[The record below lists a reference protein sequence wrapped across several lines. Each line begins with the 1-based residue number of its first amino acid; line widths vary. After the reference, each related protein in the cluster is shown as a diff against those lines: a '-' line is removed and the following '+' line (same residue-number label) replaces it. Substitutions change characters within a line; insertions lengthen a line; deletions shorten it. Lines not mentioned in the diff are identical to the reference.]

1 MNKSEIR
8 KIAFEIIYSLETQ
21 NCKYEDYKENI
32 EMFFEDRDIHGRAT
46 TKYIKDV
53 VYGTKRHGKQIKK
66 QIEGCLSE
74 KWPYDRIAKVNIAI
88 LELAIFEMLFL
99 KTPYKVVINEAVEL
113 AKKSNANAL
122 INTELTVKA
131 LRFSGKHLFCYKA
144 NAAIIEG
151 AEYHQ
156 QPGIKLDINEKIVRR
171 NSPNEAMIRYIRV
184 LLISVLL
191 IILPCL
197 LSLQQQGT
205 LPTPLGSI
213 ACGIALGLSLFTG
226 LFYSSRKQV
235 AYLLRQKRW

>member
-88 LELAIFEMLFL
+88 L

-113 AKKSNANAL
+113 AKSFGDTKSPAF
-122 INTELTVKA
+122 INGVLASVVK
-131 LRFSGKHLFCYKA
+131 K
-144 NAAIIEG
+144 N
-151 AEYHQ
+151 
-156 QPGIKLDINEKIVRR
+156 KLDEGDTNDVQ
-171 NSPNEAMIRYIRV
+171 SD
-184 LLISVLL
+184 
-191 IILPCL
+191 
-197 LSLQQQGT
+197 
-205 LPTPLGSI
+205 
-213 ACGIALGLSLFTG
+213 
-226 LFYSSRKQV
+226 
-235 AYLLRQKRW
+235 